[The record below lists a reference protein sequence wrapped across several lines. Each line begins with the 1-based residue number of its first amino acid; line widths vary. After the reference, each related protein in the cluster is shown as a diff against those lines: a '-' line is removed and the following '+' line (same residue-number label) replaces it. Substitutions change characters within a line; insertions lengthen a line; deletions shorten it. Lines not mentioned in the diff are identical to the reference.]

1 MFRLGSRSGLRSQ
14 ARPTQARDVTPRLG
28 HQRVNRPKERR
39 VRTELLRRSRSFLGL
54 LLQAGL
60 GLAALM
66 IVSAG
71 LLLGTYVALAEG
83 GTFAVRQAEIQG
95 NVNLTALDIL
105 QAAGVGAD
113 SSLLTLPMR
122 KVLEG
127 LANVP
132 LVEQATVQRVWPH
145 TIRIQVVERRPFVQ
159 AVVEGRIHMLDK
171 EMHPFAP
178 VRAMETVDLPVISGL
193 SQADILE
200 PDEEILELM
209 QDARRLL
216 DSLPQDGVSGTGRLS
231 EVHLD
236 RIWGLSVVFSELPA
250 TVRLGFAGFE
260 AAWPRLEKVC
270 ADLRQRGELERAL
283 IIDLDSDRRV
293 VVRLGREAA

>member
-1 MFRLGSRSGLRSQ
+1 MPRLWRQGGLRPK
-14 ARPTQARDVTPRLG
+14 ARPTVARDLTPRLG
-28 HQRVNRPKERR
+28 RQQVNRPKDRQ
-39 VRTELLRRSRSFLGL
+39 VRTELYRLAWHALRGVLALAML
-54 LLQAGL
+54 LL
-60 GLAALM
+60 
-66 IVSAG
+66 VSAG
-71 LLLGTYVALAEG
+71 LLLGSYVALAQG
-83 GTFAVRQAEIQG
+83 GTFAVQQAEIQG
-95 NVNLTALDIL
+95 NVNLTALEIL

-145 TIRIQVVERRPFVQ
+145 TIRIQVVERRPYVQ
-159 AVVEGRIHMLDK
+159 AVVEGQIHMLDN

-178 VRAMETVDLPVISGL
+178 VRSLQTVDLPVISGL
-193 SQADILE
+193 SKADIVE

-209 QDARRLL
+209 QNARRLL
-216 DSLPQDGVSGTGRLS
+216 DSLPQGGLPATGRLS

-236 RIWGLSVVFSELPA
+236 RVWGLSAVFADLPA
-250 TVRLGFAGFE
+250 TVRVGFGGFE
-260 AAWPRLEKVC
+260 AAWPRLEKIC
-270 ADLRQRGELERAL
+270 ADLKQRGELERAL
-283 IIDLDSDRRV
+283 MIDLDSDRRV